1 MIEWLVTIGITI
13 TCVLIFSPK
22 KNSHVWLGALV
33 PLGCAIIYVIGV
45 SLLTSGYKAGLVTSK
60 LIYPVVVS
68 GCVIFFLLRKKMK
81 NSRIETWVFI
91 TSLIILLLFATPTI
105 ITFFLKKDI
114 DKSLKII
121 NTAYKNNNVKYEIIP
136 EVKKQDIEII
146 NTFNKHGLTFRYN
159 NKWEVSDYIEA
170 DGQLFKVVCENKTD
184 ALEFLIIMWIK
195 VVASPEE
202 FIAGIIEELKAT
214 EDYKHTMFINIP
226 SLDDKSYSATYSNF
240 RPTNI
245 NGEVK
250 VLRDFY
256 GDIESYNKGNMTVLT
271 IKQSST
277 KENLKTSFRTIEDNM
292 KFED

>member
-1 MIEWLVTIGITI
+1 M
-13 TCVLIFSPK
+13 
-22 KNSHVWLGALV
+22 
-33 PLGCAIIYVIGV
+33 
-45 SLLTSGYKAGLVTSK
+45 
-60 LIYPVVVS
+60 
-68 GCVIFFLLRKKMK
+68 
-81 NSRIETWVFI
+81 
-91 TSLIILLLFATPTI
+91 
-105 ITFFLKKDI
+105 
-114 DKSLKII
+114 
-121 NTAYKNNNVKYEIIP
+121 
-136 EVKKQDIEII
+136 KKQDIEII

>member
-1 MIEWLVTIGITI
+1 
-13 TCVLIFSPK
+13 
-22 KNSHVWLGALV
+22 
-33 PLGCAIIYVIGV
+33 
-45 SLLTSGYKAGLVTSK
+45 
-60 LIYPVVVS
+60 
-68 GCVIFFLLRKKMK
+68 
-81 NSRIETWVFI
+81 
-91 TSLIILLLFATPTI
+91 
-105 ITFFLKKDI
+105 
-114 DKSLKII
+114 
-121 NTAYKNNNVKYEIIP
+121 
-136 EVKKQDIEII
+136 
-146 NTFNKHGLTFRYN
+146 
-159 NKWEVSDYIEA
+159 
-170 DGQLFKVVCENKTD
+170 
-184 ALEFLIIMWIK
+184 MWIK